1 MNDQLLEFNGHE
13 IFNDSNFERNGE
25 KSIFGKKKLQKVFA
39 PKVESMENTN
49 QFSKDEKLIEKK
61 FILTQELKLG
71 SMKCPTIL
79 ILRKMIFL

>member
-1 MNDQLLEFNGHE
+1 MEKNPYLE
-13 IFNDSNFERNGE
+13 
-25 KSIFGKKKLQKVFA
+25 KKVQKFFA
-39 PKVESMENTN
+39 PKVKSMENTN
-49 QFSKDEKLIEKK
+49 KFSKNEKLIEKK